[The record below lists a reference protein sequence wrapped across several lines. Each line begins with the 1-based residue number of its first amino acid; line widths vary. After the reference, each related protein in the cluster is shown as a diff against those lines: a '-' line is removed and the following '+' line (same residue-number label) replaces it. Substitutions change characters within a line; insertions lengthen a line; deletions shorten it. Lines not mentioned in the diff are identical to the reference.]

1 MNMETLKRI
10 WYSKWFAIV
19 GILVI
24 GILGAMRWERRRRA
38 MEERERSQRLEREV
52 KESIKGLNIDIGKP
66 TH

>member
-1 MNMETLKRI
+1 METLRRI
-10 WYSKWFAIV
+10 WFSKWFAIV

-24 GILGAMRWERRRRA
+24 GILGAMRWERRRRVLQ
-38 MEERERSQRLEREV
+38 EIERAQRLEQEV

>member
-1 MNMETLKRI
+1 METLKRI
-10 WYSKWFAIV
+10 WFSKWFAII

-38 MEERERSQRLEREV
+38 FQEMERAQRLEQEV

-66 TH
+66 TN

>member
-1 MNMETLKRI
+1 METLRRI
-10 WYSKWFAIV
+10 WFSKWFAIV

-24 GILGAMRWERRRRA
+24 GILGAIRWERRRRA
-38 MEERERSQRLEREV
+38 LQEMERAQRLEQEV